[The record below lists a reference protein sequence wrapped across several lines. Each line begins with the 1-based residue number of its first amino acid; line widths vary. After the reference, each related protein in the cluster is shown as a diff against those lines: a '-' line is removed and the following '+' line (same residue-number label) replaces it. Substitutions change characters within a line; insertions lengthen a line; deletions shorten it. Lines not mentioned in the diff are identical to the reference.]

1 VTISKLVISVC
12 LTLLLPAQGHVGQA
26 ARGAE
31 EFTLRVSWGHQ
42 AATSTSYFIKIV
54 PNEVEVN
61 RANPADWEPG
71 DALKDGAWQTQA
83 GGGDSDAIELVL
95 RCRQTPI
102 EPVAQLPPTWRDLIA
117 QSDPDTARRLRS
129 DPALRRDSRRL
140 SFQLNPEATRGFS
153 VTVDQLLSARN
164 LWVPALDLYL
174 DAGREAVPLAK
185 HLAALK
191 PHEGQRILDQVHRD
205 PEATYE
211 QFKELWEDMG
221 SPAYRH
227 PAQPAPGHIVCVT
240 WDSAVPKFGIDRG
253 AGVWNDYG
261 NPDRFRCWFDF
272 GDGVPAGRVPA
283 CGWGDLASSWKCQ
296 RLTDGFPV
304 LTTVIEKEGVRYEVE
319 QFAYPLDGPPAE
331 RRGDIPMVLLEKV
344 RVTALSAQPQAV
356 SIVLHHQ
363 RKVPPEAKLD
373 LVPLD
378 RKFLLVNTARE
389 ETLLMLEGLEAAP
402 TLSRVKD
409 QKDAAKQATLNL
421 SLDLAR
427 RQTREFV
434 VKLPSPA
441 VGRQQRAMLTFLD
454 YATARAATL
463 RFWADYEAR
472 GARFSVPEKAVN
484 DLFRANLW
492 HALRLPRRHGGRQPS
507 VQIDLPY
514 SNFAYAQEGSPW
526 PVNQAIYVDYMIYD
540 LRGYPE
546 IAAEELAAMFRNNQ
560 QPNGH
565 VQGYANWLVY
575 TPSMLYAV
583 AQNYLL
589 SQDRPAFERLL
600 PASLRAMD
608 WCLRELEQTEK
619 QPGPARGLVRGPL
632 NDGTGEGYWA
642 FSQAYLFA
650 GLDLYGRALGRI
662 GHSRAGECLAAAG
675 DLQRAIDRAFH
686 EATVRSPL
694 IPLRDGTWIPYV
706 PCEVTPP
713 GGYPGRLMDQWYPTD
728 VDTGAVHLLRL
739 KALSPSGDL
748 AESLLSDHED
758 NLFLHGWGMANE
770 PVYNPQA
777 TAYLLRDD
785 PQAAIRAFYSMM
797 ACAFSHGAFEPVEH
811 RWTHGQYFGPPSTDG
826 AWAELYR
833 NMLIQERDDGTLWLF
848 AATPRKWLEDG
859 NTIEIERAPT
869 YFGKLSA
876 RLESRADGGKI
887 TADVRLPG
895 PLRPKALVVRFR
907 QAKGLPMRSV
917 RVNGQAWTQFDA
929 RQEAVRIDSPVAE
942 RHTIETEY

>member
-1 VTISKLVISVC
+1 MKRPVLGVLFTLVSSIS
-12 LTLLLPAQGHVGQA
+12 AQA
-26 ARGAE
+26 YGAHEVE
-31 EFTLRVSWGHQ
+31 EFTLRLSWGHR
-42 AATSTSYFIKIV
+42 ATASASYFIKIV
-54 PNEVEVN
+54 PSEVEVV
-61 RANPADWEPG
+61 RANPVDWEQG
-71 DALKDGAWQTQA
+71 DVLKDGAWQTRA
-83 GGGDSDAIELVL
+83 GGGDTDGLELVL
-95 RCRQTPI
+95 RCRQTPV
-102 EPVAQLPPTWRDLIA
+102 EPLENLPATWRDLIA
-117 QSDPDTARRLRS
+117 QSDTDTARRLRS
-129 DPALRRDSRRL
+129 DPALRRDSRRV

-174 DAGREAVPLAK
+174 DAGREQVPLAK
-185 HLAALK
+185 HLAVLK
-191 PHEGQRILDQVHRD
+191 PHGGKRILDQVHRD

-211 QFKELWEDMG
+211 QFKGLWEDMG

-272 GDGVPAGRVPA
+272 GELA
-283 CGWGDLASSWKCQ
+283 GDLASFWKVQ

-304 LTTVIEKEGVRYEVE
+304 LTTVIEKEGIRYEVE
-319 QFAYPLDGPPAE
+319 QFAYPLGGPPDHPADGAR
-331 RRGDIPMVLLEKV
+331 RRGDIPIMLLEKV

-356 SIVLHHQ
+356 SITLYHQ
-363 RKVPPEAKLD
+363 RKVPPEAKLQ

-378 RKFLLVNTARE
+378 RKSLLVDTARE
-389 ETLLMLEGLEAAP
+389 ETLLMLEGLDTAP
-402 TLSRVKD
+402 RLSGVKD

-421 SLDLAR
+421 SLDLAGG
-427 RQTREFV
+427 QTREFV

-441 VGRQQRAMLTFLD
+441 VGRQQRAALASLD
-454 YATARAATL
+454 YAAAQAATL

-484 DLFRANLW
+484 ELFRANLW
-492 HALRLPRRHGGRQPS
+492 HALRLPRRHGGQQPS
-507 VQIDLPY
+507 VRIDLPY
-514 SNFAYAQEGSPW
+514 SNFAYTQEGSPW
-526 PVNQAIYVDYMIYD
+526 PVNQAVYVDYMIYD
-540 LRGYPE
+540 LRGYHE

-565 VQGYANWLVY
+565 VKGYANWLVY

-600 PASLRAMD
+600 PASLKAMD
-608 WCLRELEQTEK
+608 WCLGELK
-619 QPGPARGLVRGPL
+619 QANSRPGLARGLVRGPL

-650 GLDLYGRALGRI
+650 GLDLYGRALERI
-662 GHSRAGECLAAAG
+662 GHPRAQECLTAAR
-675 DLQRAIDRAFH
+675 DLQRAIDRTFH
-686 EATVRSPL
+686 EAAVRSPVVQ
-694 IPLRDGTWIPYV
+694 LRDATWIPYV
-706 PCEVTPP
+706 PCEVTRS
-713 GGYPGRLMDQWYPTD
+713 GRLMDQWYPTD

-739 KALSPSGDL
+739 KALPPAGDL
-748 AESLLSDHED
+748 GESLLNDHED
-758 NLFLHGWGMANE
+758 NLYLGGWGMANE

-785 PQAAIRAFYSMM
+785 PKAAIRAFYSMM
-797 ACAFSHGAFEPVEH
+797 ACAFSHGPFEPVEH

-833 NMLIQERDDGTLWLF
+833 NMLIQEWDDGTLRLF

-876 RLESRADGGKI
+876 RLESRADGAKI

-895 PLRPKALVVRFR
+895 PHRPKALTVRFR
-907 QAKGLPMRSV
+907 HAKGLPMRSV

-929 RQEAVRIDSPVAE
+929 RQETVRIDNPVAE
-942 RHTIETEY
+942 RYAIEAEY

>member
-1 VTISKLVISVC
+1 MNKLVISVC
-12 LTLLLPAQGHVGQA
+12 FTLLLSAQGHGGQA
-26 ARGAE
+26 ARGVE
-31 EFTLRVSWGHQ
+31 ELTLRLSWGHQ
-42 AATSTSYFIKIV
+42 ATTRTSYFIRIV
-54 PNEVEVN
+54 PSEVEVV
-61 RANPADWEPG
+61 RANPVGWEPG

-83 GGGDSDAIELVL
+83 GGGDTDAMELVL
-95 RCRQTPI
+95 RCRQTSVT
-102 EPVAQLPPTWRDLIA
+102 PVEQIPATWRDLIA
-117 QSDPDTARRLRS
+117 QSDTDTAGRLRS

-140 SFQLNPEATRGFS
+140 SFQLNPQATRGFS

-191 PHEGQRILDQVHRD
+191 PQEGRRILDQVHRD

-211 QFKELWEDMG
+211 QFKGLWEDMG

-240 WDSAVPKFGIDRG
+240 WDSAVRKFGIDRG

-272 GDGVPAGRVPA
+272 GDGVPAG
-283 CGWGDLASSWKCQ
+283 GSGGLASSWKGQ
-296 RLTDGFPV
+296 QLTDGFPV
-304 LTTVIEKEGVRYEVE
+304 LTTVIEKDGVRYEVE
-319 QFAYPLDGPPAE
+319 QFAHPLGGPPAE

-344 RVTALSAQPQAV
+344 RMTALSAQPQTV

-363 RKVPPEAKLD
+363 RKVPPEAKLE
-373 LVPLD
+373 LAPLEQ
-378 RKFLLVNTARE
+378 KFLLVNTARD
-389 ETLLMLEGLEAAP
+389 ETLLMLEGLDTGP
-402 TLSRVKD
+402 RLSGVKD
-409 QKDAAKQATLNL
+409 QKDAAKQAVL
-421 SLDLAR
+421 SLSSDLAGG
-427 RQTREFV
+427 QTREFV
-434 VKLPSPA
+434 VKLPSTA
-441 VGRQQRAMLTFLD
+441 VGRQQRATLASLD
-454 YATARAATL
+454 YAAARAATL

-484 DLFRANLW
+484 ELFRANLW
-492 HALRLPRRHGGRQPS
+492 HALRLPRRHGGQQPL

-514 SNFAYAQEGSPW
+514 SNFAYTQEGSPW

-540 LRGYPE
+540 LRGYHE

-583 AQNYLL
+583 AQNFLL

-600 PASLRAMD
+600 PASLKAMD
-608 WCLRELEQTEK
+608 WCLGELK
-619 QPGPARGLVRGPL
+619 QPNSRPGPARGLVRGPL

-650 GLDLYGRALGRI
+650 GLDLYGRALERI
-662 GHSRAGECLAAAG
+662 GHPRAQECLTAAR
-675 DLQRAIDRAFH
+675 DLQRAIDWTFH
-686 EATVRSPL
+686 EAAVRSPVVQ
-694 IPLRDGTWIPYV
+694 LRDATWIPYV
-706 PCEVTPP
+706 PCEVTRS
-713 GGYPGRLMDQWYPTD
+713 GRLMDQWYPTD

-739 KALSPSGDL
+739 KALPPAGDL
-748 AESLLSDHED
+748 GESLLSDHED
-758 NLFLHGWGMANE
+758 NLYLGGWGMANE

-785 PQAAIRAFYSMM
+785 PKAAIRAFYSMM
-797 ACAFSHGAFEPVEH
+797 ACAFSHGPFEPVEH

-833 NMLIQERDDGTLWLF
+833 NMLIQEWDDGTLRLF

-869 YFGKLSA
+869 YFGKLSV
-876 RLESRADGGKI
+876 RLESRADRGRI

-895 PLRPKALVVRFR
+895 PHRPRALVVRFR
-907 QAKGLPMRSV
+907 HAKGLPMQSV
-917 RVNGQAWTQFDA
+917 RVNGHAWTQFDA
-929 RQEAVRIDSPVAE
+929 RQETVRIDDPAAE
-942 RHTIETEY
+942 RYAIEAAY